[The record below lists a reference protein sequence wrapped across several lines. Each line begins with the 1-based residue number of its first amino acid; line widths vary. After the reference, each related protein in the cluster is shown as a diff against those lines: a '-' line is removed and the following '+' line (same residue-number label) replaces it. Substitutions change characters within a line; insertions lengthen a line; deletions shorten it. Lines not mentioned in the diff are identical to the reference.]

1 MPSAGPADGVADAVG
16 FVGGL
21 RAAGLAVPLTSSQAF
36 VEALAC
42 LDLSTRASWYWAGR
56 ATLVRRESE
65 IALFDLVFARYFD
78 AAEAAEEPPGAHQE
92 PLPVSVRYEDDTD
105 EDPAEPE
112 DSSGEVEQAAWS
124 ATEVLT
130 DKDFADYT
138 ADELAEAS
146 TLMAR
151 MVTWGPRRRTRRHVR
166 SRGGR
171 GAIDHRSVVRLA
183 ARHDSELVSLPRR
196 RRSTGPRRVVFLL
209 DVSGSMDLYS
219 RALLRF
225 AHAAVIGRRRVEVF
239 SLGTR
244 LTRLTRALHWRDP
257 DRALAALEPEV
268 QDWSGGTRLGDGL
281 HRFNAAWGV
290 PGMARGAVVVLLSD
304 GWERGD
310 VDLLAEEMGRLRR
323 VAHQVVWVNPLKA
336 TPGYEPLARGMAA
349 ALPFVDH
356 FVEGH
361 SLRSLVDLADVIDD
375 AGLVRRTTMP
385 TTSTAG
391 VGG

>member
-1 MPSAGPADGVADAVG
+1 
-16 FVGGL
+16 
-21 RAAGLAVPLTSSQAF
+21 
-36 VEALAC
+36 
-42 LDLSTRASWYWAGR
+42 
-56 ATLVRRESE
+56 
-65 IALFDLVFARYFD
+65 
-78 AAEAAEEPPGAHQE
+78 
-92 PLPVSVRYEDDTD
+92 
-105 EDPAEPE
+105 
-112 DSSGEVEQAAWS
+112 
-124 ATEVLT
+124 
-130 DKDFADYT
+130 
-138 ADELAEAS
+138 
-146 TLMAR
+146 
-151 MVTWGPRRRTRRHVR
+151 
-166 SRGGR
+166 
-171 GAIDHRSVVRLA
+171 VRLA
-183 ARHDSELVSLPRR
+183 ARHDRELVGLPRR

-209 DVSGSMDLYS
+209 DVSGSMDAYS

-244 LTRLTRALHWRDP
+244 LTRLTRTLRWRDP

-268 QDWSGGTRLGDGL
+268 RDWSGGTRLGDGL

-375 AGLVRRTTMP
+375 ADMVRRTTTP
-385 TTSTAG
+385 AAG
-391 VGG
+391 IAG

>member
-1 MPSAGPADGVADAVG
+1 MTVTGIA
-16 FVGGL
+16 L
-21 RAAGLAVPLTSSQAF
+21 RAVLPERG
-36 VEALAC
+36 
-42 LDLSTRASWYWAGR
+42 ST
-56 ATLVRRESE
+56 T
-65 IALFDLVFARYFD
+65 
-78 AAEAAEEPPGAHQE
+78 
-92 PLPVSVRYEDDTD
+92 
-105 EDPAEPE
+105 
-112 DSSGEVEQAAWS
+112 AAW
-124 ATEVLT
+124 
-130 DKDFADYT
+130 
-138 ADELAEAS
+138 
-146 TLMAR
+146 
-151 MVTWGPRRRTRRHVR
+151 
-166 SRGGR
+166 
-171 GAIDHRSVVRLA
+171 
-183 ARHDSELVSLPRR
+183 R

-257 DRALAALEPEV
+257 DRALVALEPEV

-356 FVEGH
+356 FIEGH